1 MTQSWCWRARD
12 PHSNEYCTLVV
23 IEEVFERSW
32 SPLVVCPALKD
43 APALM
48 ISSSMRGRGGS
59 CHACAMTHQVF
70 HSARQLEMSLKTMAL
85 PGMCNR

>member
-1 MTQSWCWRARD
+1 M
-12 PHSNEYCTLVV
+12 VV

-32 SPLVVCPALKD
+32 SPLVVAAVRSFVVTCSALKD

-70 HSARQLEMSLKTMAL
+70 HSARQLEMALKTMGERVVCL
-85 PGMCNR
+85 CVMCERYLF